1 MIRVKT
7 ISGGLLP
14 TNCYLF
20 VDERTGKAAVVDPG
34 FLSEE
39 LEQAVQQVGVENVE
53 AILLTHG
60 HYDHIMGVPMLKEM
74 TGANIYI
81 HREDA
86 AFTSNSDLNLSR
98 MIAARQCVPFTAD
111 VILQEGD
118 TLMVGEVPVKLLNT
132 PGHTRGSSCYLAEDA
147 LFTGDTLMRG
157 TMGRTDFQ
165 TGSPIEMQKSL
176 ARLRDL
182 PGDYRVYPGHGE
194 KSTMEYERV
203 YNPFLRN
210 ATDDFDT

>member
-60 HYDHIMGVPMLKEM
+60 HYDHIMGVPMIKEM
-74 TGANIYI
+74 TGAKIYI
-81 HREDA
+81 HQEDA

-118 TLMVGEVPVKLLNT
+118 TLMVGEVPVKLINT

-165 TGSPIEMQKSL
+165 TGNPMEMQKSL

>member
-60 HYDHIMGVPMLKEM
+60 HYDHIMGVPMIKEM
-74 TGANIYI
+74 TGAKIYI
-81 HREDA
+81 HQEDA

-118 TLMVGEVPVKLLNT
+118 TLMVGEVPVKLINT

-165 TGSPIEMQKSL
+165 TGNPMEMQKSL

-194 KSTMEYERV
+194 ESTMEYERV

>member
-60 HYDHIMGVPMLKEM
+60 HYDHIMGVPMIKEM
-74 TGANIYI
+74 TGAKIYI
-81 HREDA
+81 HQEDA

-118 TLMVGEVPVKLLNT
+118 TLMVGEVPVKLINT
-132 PGHTRGSSCYLAEDA
+132 PGHTRGSSCYLVEDA

-194 KSTMEYERV
+194 ESTMEYERA

>member
-1 MIRVKT
+1 MIRVET

-20 VDERTGKAAVVDPG
+20 VDESTGKAAVVDPG
-34 FLSEE
+34 FFSAE
-39 LEQAVQQVGVENVE
+39 LEQAVEQVGAENVE

-60 HYDHIMGVPMLKEM
+60 HYDHIMGVPMIKEM
-74 TGANIYI
+74 TGAKIYI
-81 HREDA
+81 HQQDA
-86 AFTSNSDLNLSR
+86 AFTSDSDLNLSR

-111 VILQEGD
+111 VILQDGD
-118 TLMVGEVPVKLLNT
+118 MLTVGDVPVKLLNT

-165 TGSPIEMQKSL
+165 TGNPMEMQKSL

-182 PGDYRVYPGHGE
+182 PGDYRVYPGHGGE
-194 KSTMEYERV
+194 STMEYERV

-210 ATDDFDT
+210 ATNDFDA

>member
-74 TGANIYI
+74 TGARIYI

-111 VILQEGD
+111 IILQEGD

>member
-34 FLSEE
+34 FVSEE

-60 HYDHIMGVPMLKEM
+60 HYDHIMGVPMIKEM
-74 TGANIYI
+74 TGAKIYI
-81 HREDA
+81 HQEDA

-118 TLMVGEVPVKLLNT
+118 TLMVGEVPVKLINT

-165 TGSPIEMQKSL
+165 TGNPMEMQKSL

-182 PGDYRVYPGHGE
+182 PGGLPGVSGPWRGI
-194 KSTMEYERV
+194 Y
-203 YNPFLRN
+203 
-210 ATDDFDT
+210 DGI